1 MKIQRQR
8 IIFIIFFLISIIIGY
23 LFWDLINLKFKDQG
37 IIGLYSI
44 KGYNASN
51 DILRYIIFLILPCT
65 TLIFYKFFTHKNFLS
80 DINNFLITKEKNTEE
95 IKKTL
100 LYIFISLLIFIILE
114 FLSTTFPVNKVDSYH
129 DGQRLSSAYK
139 FFNEGSLWSGSYVTV
154 GIFYETLSSSLLWKL
169 FNHISIGLARFAEVS
184 YIFVFKCLF
193 IYFIYLIT
201 KSSELELKKKII
213 FFIFNSIIFISL
225 IDYDLPSVDS
235 LSYREIPILILLI
248 LFFFLL
254 TKQKTIIYI
263 LFISILSP
271 ASMFWGVDRGLI
283 CNILIFIILIFLI
296 FSKRKNES
304 LQLFLL
310 TCSSWYFSFLY
321 LGEEFKYFLN
331 NTYLVYKEMPY
342 VHGLIHPK
350 IFSEDPNASRA
361 TKTIILILMNLL
373 ISINLF
379 FKKNYSNNFSKLI
392 IFLSIISAGSY
403 LYALGRSD
411 GPHIKNSFGFPLMT
425 ISLFFSYLILKNFF
439 KDFSLNK
446 YNLLIGAFFIL
457 FILNLN
463 MNFKNIISFDKRFNN
478 YIYLSDKYF
487 LNDKER
493 QFIDF
498 IKPKL
503 ENVKCIQLFSNDAIL
518 NYILR
523 KNSCTKYYF
532 VWSAASKLNQKRFIK
547 ELSSSDIII
556 AGGEKNEWDYPLE
569 VKIEDV
575 YSYIL
580 KNYELKESF
589 NNWEVFV
596 KKY

>member
-1 MKIQRQR
+1 
-8 IIFIIFFLISIIIGY
+8 
-23 LFWDLINLKFKDQG
+23 
-37 IIGLYSI
+37 
-44 KGYNASN
+44 
-51 DILRYIIFLILPCT
+51 
-65 TLIFYKFFTHKNFLS
+65 
-80 DINNFLITKEKNTEE
+80 
-95 IKKTL
+95 
-100 LYIFISLLIFIILE
+100 
-114 FLSTTFPVNKVDSYH
+114 
-129 DGQRLSSAYK
+129 
-139 FFNEGSLWSGSYVTV
+139 
-154 GIFYETLSSSLLWKL
+154 
-169 FNHISIGLARFAEVS
+169 
-184 YIFVFKCLF
+184 
-193 IYFIYLIT
+193 
-201 KSSELELKKKII
+201 
-213 FFIFNSIIFISL
+213 
-225 IDYDLPSVDS
+225 
-235 LSYREIPILILLI
+235 
-248 LFFFLL
+248 
-254 TKQKTIIYI
+254 
-263 LFISILSP
+263 
-271 ASMFWGVDRGLI
+271 MFWGVDRGLI

-350 IFSEDPNASRA
+350 IFSDDPNASRA

-446 YNLLIGAFFIL
+446 YNLLIGTFFIL

-547 ELSSSDIII
+547 ELSNSDIII

>member
-8 IIFIIFFLISIIIGY
+8 IIFIIFFLISIITGY
-23 LFWDLINLKFKDQG
+23 LLWDLINLKFKDQG
-37 IIGLYSI
+37 IVGSYSI

-65 TLIFYKFFTHKNFLS
+65 SLILYKFTTHKNFFG
-80 DINNFLITKEKNTEE
+80 DINNFLTINEKNTEE

-100 LYIFISLLIFIILE
+100 FYIFISFLFFIILE
-114 FLSTTFPVNKVDSYH
+114 FLSTTFPINKVDSYH
-129 DGQRLSSAYK
+129 DGQKLSSAYK

-154 GIFYETLSSSLLWKL
+154 GIFYETLSSSFLWKF
-169 FNHISIGLARFAEVS
+169 FNHISIGLARFAEVF
-184 YIFVFKCLF
+184 YIFLFKLLF

-201 KSSELELKKKII
+201 KSSQLELKKKII

-235 LSYREIPILILLI
+235 FSYREIPILILLI

-263 LFISILSP
+263 TFISILSP
-271 ASMFWGVDRGLI
+271 VSMFWGIDRGLI

-296 FSKRKNES
+296 FSKRRNES
-304 LQLFLL
+304 FQLFLFI
-310 TCSSWYFSFLY
+310 CFSWYFSSLY
-321 LGEEFKYFLN
+321 LDEEFKYFLN

-350 IFSEDPNASRA
+350 IFSDDPNATRA
-361 TKTIILILMNLL
+361 TKTIILILINLL

-379 FKKNYSNNFSKLI
+379 FKKNYQNNFSKLI

-403 LYALGRSD
+403 MYALGRSD

-425 ISLFFSYLILKNFF
+425 ISLFLSYLILKKFIKNF
-439 KDFSLNK
+439 SINK
-446 YNLLIGAFFIL
+446 HNLLISTFFIF
-457 FILNLN
+457 FIFNLDI
-463 MNFKNIISFDKRFNN
+463 NFKNILSFDKRLNN
-478 YIYLSDKYF
+478 YIYLPDKYF
-487 LNDKER
+487 LNDKEIK
-493 QFIDF
+493 FIDF

-503 ENVKCIQLFSNDAIL
+503 TNVSCIQLFSNDAIL

-532 VWSAASKLNQKRFIK
+532 VWSAASKLNQRQFIK
-547 ELSSSDIII
+547 ELSNSNIVI
-556 AGGEKNEWDYPLE
+556 AGGEKNKWDYPL
-569 VKIEDV
+569 KIKINLV
-575 YSYIL
+575 YSHIL
-580 KNYELKESF
+580 NNYELKDSF
-589 NNWEVFV
+589 SDWEILIR
-596 KKY
+596 KH